1 MAEIDSLEIK
11 IKSEATTALQSLNKL
26 ISKIDT
32 LSGALNKINVGNIS
46 SQMSKLTSAFKDI
59 NIKGFSEIN
68 QSVRETGKS
77 MKKLSDEAKKVSKV
91 KFTFDTSDYEKTIKK
106 LQSKFSEV
114 GKGFKVNGNLD
125 QLQKQFNKLS
135 TDLDKLFSK
144 QEKIISVGKMSPEN
158 ATFQNL
164 QYDIAEA
171 TNKLAKFQNAI
182 SKFKMPEK
190 GSFEQRNPK
199 FSLPETSINTKPLE
213 YFRNSL
219 EDINSMMQKV
229 VTQSNIDNFVS
240 SLETDLGRLKKAFPE
255 QIQLIEDYKNKIES
269 LRNPEINTDKA
280 FKGISDAAKYSTEQS
295 QKSLKEA
302 LEENAQKAKTLRE
315 RLKQLQVP
323 PIKEENLEKLSNML
337 SKAKE
342 KMATLKAELA
352 NKLLMGEVT
361 ESEDDKKYVKMRK
374 EIALTGK
381 TIDALQ
387 NKIKSIKSIKIA
399 GFEEAAQKT
408 KSLGNKVDVLKAK
421 LEQLKSQG
429 LNFGDKEFDKAYSK
443 LNKAEAELKEY
454 KTNLEGAGN
463 ASSRFAST
471 SIPNF
476 KKVTNVIGKMGSGI
490 SSAAK
495 KIVNLSVPFNSVSA
509 SSDGLAKK
517 LGKLFIVFQSFRGL
531 GDIIGKSI
539 DLSSDLTEQQNV
551 IDVSFGK
558 YKKSIEDLAKVS
570 VPQFGMSELTA
581 KTIAG
586 RFQSMGVAI
595 GYSQKQM
602 SGMSVE
608 LTKLAAD
615 MASFY
620 NVEQADVAKSLESV
634 FTGTTEPMRRYGI
647 DLTQAT
653 LEEWAYKQGI
663 DAKMKSMSQAEKTM
677 LRYQYVLAN
686 TSAAQGDFA
695 RTSGS
700 WANQTRV
707 LMQSFQQLGTI
718 VGGVL
723 INALKPLVKG
733 LNVVMQQVISFAKVI
748 SDALGHIFGWTY
760 EEGGGITD
768 DFAGGVD
775 GAGDLADGMG
785 DVADATDDAT
795 KKQKEFN
802 KQLAKFDELNN
813 YTTSKGGKDKDKD
826 DGGGTSLDDLA
837 GLGGAAAGKWVETD
851 SILKKFKSEIDTLE
865 ELGEY
870 IATSLTKA
878 MEGIDWDGIYK
889 KAENFGSGLASFLNG
904 LFTGEK
910 GKKLFEATGKTIAG
924 TLNTM
929 LHSALAFAKK
939 FKWKDFGKNLA
950 SGLKS
955 FFKTFDWDLGVK
967 TFNTLAN
974 GILDSVIGA
983 LDEISISDLKKVAEK
998 IAELIG
1004 KADVSGIS
1012 FKVGKIA
1019 NKLVQDFY
1027 TLVSNKDTWKNLGK
1041 QIANGINNFFKGM
1054 GQVDPETGL
1063 NGWEALGKSIS
1074 GSIDGILTTII
1085 TALDGIHWVEI
1096 GQAIADFI
1104 KNMDTKQIG
1113 WDLGKLGNSLAN
1125 AFYTLVSKKETWKL
1139 LGQKISDGINGFFEG
1154 MNEVDPKTGLT
1165 GWTALGKSI
1174 SDTILGFGDM
1184 IITALDGVHWEEVGQ
1199 AIADLIAGID
1209 WGAVIWKLGE
1219 VVKSF
1224 AEALKKTLTGAGVPE
1239 PLSNLVVNVGIG
1251 GWIIKKLSKTKLIG
1265 GILSK
1270 IGDKFSVP
1278 FGRVRAVIK
1287 EWLANKKDMAVSGLK
1302 SKISKAIGKITT
1314 TFKDVG
1320 AKVKNWIANSV
1331 SKTGLKAKIVEK
1343 VGKIATVFKDVGA
1356 VIKGWLPTLGK
1367 GGKISDL
1374 ISGIKTALGITKSG
1388 FSLGSIKTALSLK
1401 LPKIPTFVFPDPGT
1415 DDLVRQFDQW
1425 LYHALGDKD
1434 FVEFTVDIF
1443 VKIGEFIGDIASE
1456 IGNFFSGTWEDTTAL
1471 TSGIDVGND
1480 LANGILQGFANAL
1493 VYPANFLYNLIV
1505 KPVKEALGI
1514 HSPSTVFE
1522 KIAEYCVSG
1531 FLNGFNLKEK
1541 IEELL
1546 EKIGLPN
1553 VFEIALD
1560 VKGSLDEKAK
1570 NIKDWFAEKGK
1581 QTKDFIINAKGKT
1594 EDTFNKVR
1602 NAWNSFK
1609 EGTKNVAVRAKG
1621 KVEDTFN
1628 KVRNAWNSFKESTK
1642 SLWVKARGK
1651 VEQAFENVSN
1661 TWENFKD
1668 GVKTVWA
1675 KAKGETEN
1683 TFDIIS
1689 EKWESFKEGT
1699 KELWIKAKGEA
1710 EDSFQKVFD
1719 AWTDVKDNAKDKIVE
1734 LAVSL
1739 SAKKEDIENSIGT
1752 IKDKLKDKVVNLGVD
1767 LKTKVDD
1774 LWNNFRKDY
1783 PKLWEKVVTFG
1794 AEIKQKA
1801 SDIWSSFKKENPELW
1816 DKVISFKSTIS
1827 TKTSEIWS
1835 SISGKWKDFTKDK
1848 KLNIKLA
1855 FDFAVSAMKSAINTI
1870 IGWINSY
1877 IINNLNKISI
1887 KIPEIKIAGKTLFGG
1902 KTFGFDIAN
1911 IKTLEKGTKG
1921 LSKDELGIVNDQK
1934 GNTYKELII
1943 PPHGTPFIPDGRNVM
1958 LAMQKGTKVIPA
1970 GKTKRFIANLPH
1982 FANGTEV
1989 NISSDGSKNTN
2000 KTGLGIATG
2009 VSQAI
2014 NDTLIPYIRE
2024 MIRILQ
2030 DNASNGSSA
2039 SKKKTTTK
2047 YADTVKEIQAAWTG
2061 LAKWFESTVVEPI
2074 TKGFNTMKE
2083 ELAKVFDNTNEELT
2097 QKYTEISTEWQGVL
2111 TEIPGWLKE
2120 NVNDAITSNFT
2131 DFCSKIAEG
2140 IKTTWGNIQNVLSPV
2155 PEWIEND
2162 ITNPVKGSF
2171 TGIFTDI
2178 ETEHGTMWDIMSTY
2192 ASGKVDWITA
2202 ITEAA
2207 FTRFSYLISEFENK
2221 LDALDRDISATESA
2235 ISDTANKINE
2245 TKRQLE
2251 EMQALS
2257 NDLGVNTGSTKQ
2269 NNTFAS
2275 KIQDASITEAFAE
2288 IPKKTSQFVQASAE
2302 NTISRLEGTLKKRAR
2317 FGRYAAGG
2325 FPEDGWFRASHGEI
2339 MGQFD
2344 NGQSVV
2350 ANNQQI
2356 TSGIANAVYPAVYN
2370 AMMAAMAS
2378 SGGNGGDIVVQID
2391 GENVFRVVRDKD
2403 NDFYKRNHKGA
2414 FEH

>member
-91 KFTFDTSDYEKTIKK
+91 KFTFDASDYEKTIKK
-106 LQSKFSEV
+106 LQSKFSEA
-114 GKGFKVNGNLD
+114 GKGFKVSGNLD
-125 QLQKQFNKLS
+125 QMQKEADKLS
-135 TDLDKLFSK
+135 ASLEKLFGK

-158 ATFQNL
+158 KTFHDL

-171 TNKLAKFQNAI
+171 TNKLSKLQSAI
-182 SKFKMPEK
+182 NNFKMPE
-190 GSFEQRNPK
+190 
-199 FSLPETSINTKPLE
+199 
-213 YFRNSL
+213 
-219 EDINSMMQKV
+219 
-229 VTQSNIDNFVS
+229 
-240 SLETDLGRLKKAFPE
+240 
-255 QIQLIEDYKNKIES
+255 
-269 LRNPEINTDKA
+269 
-280 FKGISDAAKYSTEQS
+280 AAKYPTEQS
-295 QKSLKEA
+295 QKSLKEV
-302 LEENAQKAKTLRE
+302 LEENAQKSKTLRE

-342 KMATLKAELA
+342 KMATLKAELS

-361 ESEDDKKYVKMRK
+361 ESEGDKKYVKIRK

-517 LGKLFIVFQSFRGL
+517 LGKLFIVFQSFRGFS
-531 GDIIGKSI
+531 GIIGKSI

-558 YKKSIEDLAKVS
+558 YKKSIEYLAKVS

-620 NVEQADVAKSLESV
+620 NVEQEAVATSLQSV
-634 FTGTTEPMRRYGI
+634 FTGETEPLRKYGL

-653 LEEWAYKQGI
+653 LQEWAHKQGI
-663 DAKMKSMSQAEKTM
+663 DAKMSSMSQAEKTM
-677 LRYQYVLAN
+677 LRYQYVMAN
-686 TSAAQGDFA
+686 TAAAQGDFA

-707 LMQSFQQLGTI
+707 LSQSFQQLGTI
-718 VGGVL
+718 AGGVL
-723 INALKPLVKG
+723 INSLKPLVKG

-775 GAGDLADGMG
+775 GAGDLAGGMG

-878 MEGIDWDGIYK
+878 MESIDWDEIYK
-889 KAENFGSGLASFLNG
+889 KAESFGSGLASFLNG

-910 GKKLFEATGKTIAG
+910 GKKLFEATGKTISG

-929 LHSALAFAKK
+929 LHTALSFSET
-939 FKWKDFGKNLA
+939 FKWDEFGENLA
-950 SGLKS
+950 AGLKS

-1004 KADVSGIS
+1004 KADVSGVT

-1027 TLVSNKDTWKNLGK
+1027 TLVSDKNTWKNLGK

-1054 GQVDPETGL
+1054 GQADPQTGL

-1085 TALDGIHWVEI
+1085 TALDEVNWVEI

-1104 KNMDTKQIG
+1104 KNIDTKQIG

-1302 SKISKAIGKITT
+1302 SKISTAVGKITT
-1314 TFKDVG
+1314 TLKNVG
-1320 AKVKNWIANSV
+1320 AKVKNWLANGV
-1331 SKTGLKAKIVEK
+1331 NKTGLKAKIVEK
-1343 VGKIATVFKDVGA
+1343 IGQVTTTLKDVITKVESWIADKVNKEGLKEKVEEKIKNLQPSIENATANVKNWDTDDKTKKLAKKAMKDALPDIIVKPMVDVEVIEWNIPSPKLSLPNKSTPSIEIPKINGNVKEIIPKLDDKTAKKSFLGKIKELLGIEKGVTLGNIIAKLKGAIPKFSDNKSEKGFISKLKNLLGIGKGVTLSSITAIVKKVIPSLGAKKEGTSIVSNFATKLKGMLGIGNGIDLGSIAASLAVTLGA
-1356 VIKGWLPTLGK
+1356 INPSPAAAEIERMGENWLTEHIANPLLSSLPGYDKELGVWQFPKQLLIDMPVALGDFVLNNEEGSTGKTIQKAFESFMTGGK
-1367 GGKISDL
+1367 GGTPSI
-1374 ISGIKTALGITKSG
+1374 TALVKYLTN
-1388 FSLGSIKTALSLK
+1388 TEE
-1401 LPKIPTFVFPDPGT
+1401 
-1415 DDLVRQFDQW
+1415 
-1425 LYHALGDKD
+1425 
-1434 FVEFTVDIF
+1434 VE
-1443 VKIGEFIGDIASE
+1443 K
-1456 IGNFFSGTWEDTTAL
+1456 
-1471 TSGIDVGND
+1471 
-1480 LANGILQGFANAL
+1480 AN
-1493 VYPANFLYNLIV
+1493 
-1505 KPVKEALGI
+1505 KEAEENHENTTDFKIKAEKLDNTI
-1514 HSPSTVFE
+1514 KKATKNRNNTTKFE
-1522 KIAEYCVSG
+1522 ADPTDKFNKTIGQY
-1531 FLNGFNLKEK
+1531 FNLK
-1541 IEELL
+1541 L
-1546 EKIGLPN
+1546 
-1553 VFEIALD
+1553 
-1560 VKGSLDEKAK
+1560 
-1570 NIKDWFAEKGK
+1570 
-1581 QTKDFIINAKGKT
+1581 
-1594 EDTFNKVR
+1594 
-1602 NAWNSFK
+1602 
-1609 EGTKNVAVRAKG
+1609 
-1621 KVEDTFN
+1621 
-1628 KVRNAWNSFKESTK
+1628 
-1642 SLWVKARGK
+1642 
-1651 VEQAFENVSN
+1651 
-1661 TWENFKD
+1661 
-1668 GVKTVWA
+1668 
-1675 KAKGETEN
+1675 
-1683 TFDIIS
+1683 
-1689 EKWESFKEGT
+1689 
-1699 KELWIKAKGEA
+1699 
-1710 EDSFQKVFD
+1710 
-1719 AWTDVKDNAKDKIVE
+1719 
-1734 LAVSL
+1734 
-1739 SAKKEDIENSIGT
+1739 
-1752 IKDKLKDKVVNLGVD
+1752 
-1767 LKTKVDD
+1767 
-1774 LWNNFRKDY
+1774 
-1783 PKLWEKVVTFG
+1783 
-1794 AEIKQKA
+1794 
-1801 SDIWSSFKKENPELW
+1801 
-1816 DKVISFKSTIS
+1816 
-1827 TKTSEIWS
+1827 TKTSTVKFKAS
-1835 SISGKWKDFTKDK
+1835 GDIS
-1848 KLNIKLA
+1848 KLN
-1855 FDFAVSAMKSAINTI
+1855 SI
-1870 IGWINSY
+1870 IDNVLIPSEKKF
-1877 IINNLNKISI
+1877 KI
-1887 KIPEIKIAGKTLFGG
+1887 TL
-1902 KTFGFDIAN
+1902 DVA
-1911 IKTLEKGTKG
+1911 TKG
-1921 LSKDELGIVNDQK
+1921 MGSAAVTNMPWNKHAKGSTGLPSDEIGVVNDQK

-1943 PPHGTPFIPDGRNVM
+1943 PPHGTPFIPDGRDVM

-1970 GKTKRFIANLPH
+1970 GKTKRLIENLPH

-1989 NISSDGSKNTN
+1989 NLSSDNSKNAN
-2000 KTGLGIATG
+2000 KTGLGIAGG

-2030 DNASNGSSA
+2030 DNASNGGS

-2111 TEIPGWLKE
+2111 TEIPGWIKE

-2131 DFCSKIAEG
+2131 DFCSEIAEG
-2140 IKTTWGNIQNVLSPV
+2140 ITTTWGNIQNVLSPV

-2162 ITNPVKGSF
+2162 IANPVKGSF

-2275 KIQDASITEAFAE
+2275 KIQDASITEAFAK
-2288 IPKKTSQFVQASAE
+2288 IPKAASQFVQASAE
-2302 NTISRLEGTLKKRAR
+2302 NTISRLEETLKKRAR

>member
-26 ISKIDT
+26 IDKIET
-32 LSGALNKINVGNIS
+32 LSDALNEINVGNIS
-46 SQMSKLTSAFKDI
+46 SQMTKLTSGFRGID
-59 NIKGFSEIN
+59 IKGFSEIN
-68 QSVRETGKS
+68 QSVKETGKS
-77 MKKLSDEAKKVSKV
+77 IKKLSDETKKASKT
-91 KFTFDTSDYEKTIKK
+91 KLTFDASDYEKTIEK

-125 QLQKQFNKLS
+125 QLQKQSDKLS
-135 TDLDKLFSK
+135 SSLEKLFSK

-182 SKFKMPEK
+182 SNFKMPEK

-620 NVEQADVAKSLESV
+620 NVEQTDVAKSLESV
-634 FTGTTEPMRRYGI
+634 FTGTTEPLRRYGL

-653 LEEWAYKQGI
+653 LEEWAHKQGI

-686 TSAAQGDFA
+686 TTAANKDFQ
-695 RTSGS
+695 RTADS

-723 INALKPLVKG
+723 INSLKPLVKG

-870 IATSLTKA
+870 IAASLTKA
-878 MEGIDWDGIYK
+878 MESIDWDEIYK
-889 KAENFGSGLASFLNG
+889 KAESFGSGLASFLNG

-910 GKKLFEATGKTIAG
+910 GKKLFEATGKTISG

-929 LHSALAFAKK
+929 LHAALSFSET
-939 FKWKDFGKNLA
+939 FKWDEFGENLA
-950 SGLKS
+950 SGVKS

-983 LDEISISDLKKVAEK
+983 LDEISANDLKKVAEK

-1004 KADVSGIS
+1004 RADVSGIS

-1027 TLVSNKDTWKNLGK
+1027 TLVSNKNTWKNLGK

-1074 GSIDGILTTII
+1074 GSIDGILATII

-1125 AFYTLVSKKETWKL
+1125 AFYTLVSKKETWTM
-1139 LGQKISDGINGFFEG
+1139 LGQKIADGINGFFEG

-1209 WGAVIWKLGE
+1209 WGEVIWKLGE

-1302 SKISKAIGKITT
+1302 SKISTAVGKITT
-1314 TFKDVG
+1314 TLKNVG
-1320 AKVKNWIANSV
+1320 AKVKNWLANGV
-1331 SKTGLKAKIVEK
+1331 NKTGLKAKIVEK
-1343 VGKIATVFKDVGA
+1343 IGQVTTTLKDVITKVESWIADKVNKEGLKEKVEEKIKNLQPSIENATANVKNWDTDDKTKKLAKKAMKDALPDIIVKPMVDVEVIEWNIPSPKLSLPNKSTPSIEIPKINGNAKEIIPKLDDKTAKKSFLGKIKELLGIEKGVTLGNIIAKLKGAIPKFSDNKSEKGFISKLKNLLGIGKGVTLSSITAIVKKVIPSLGAKKEGTSIVSNFATKLKGMLGIGDGIDLGSIAASLAVTLGA
-1356 VIKGWLPTLGK
+1356 INPSPAAAEIERMGENWLTKHIANPLLSSLPGYDKELGVWQFPKQLLIDMPVALGDFVLNNEEGSTGKTIQKAFESFMTGGK
-1367 GGKISDL
+1367 GGTPSI
-1374 ISGIKTALGITKSG
+1374 TALVKYLTNTKE
-1388 FSLGSIKTALSLK
+1388 
-1401 LPKIPTFVFPDPGT
+1401 
-1415 DDLVRQFDQW
+1415 
-1425 LYHALGDKD
+1425 
-1434 FVEFTVDIF
+1434 VE
-1443 VKIGEFIGDIASE
+1443 K
-1456 IGNFFSGTWEDTTAL
+1456 
-1471 TSGIDVGND
+1471 
-1480 LANGILQGFANAL
+1480 AN
-1493 VYPANFLYNLIV
+1493 
-1505 KPVKEALGI
+1505 KEAEENHENTTDFKIKAEKLDNTI
-1514 HSPSTVFE
+1514 KKATKNRNNTTKFE
-1522 KIAEYCVSG
+1522 ADPTDKFNKTIGQY
-1531 FLNGFNLKEK
+1531 FNLK
-1541 IEELL
+1541 L
-1546 EKIGLPN
+1546 
-1553 VFEIALD
+1553 
-1560 VKGSLDEKAK
+1560 
-1570 NIKDWFAEKGK
+1570 
-1581 QTKDFIINAKGKT
+1581 
-1594 EDTFNKVR
+1594 
-1602 NAWNSFK
+1602 
-1609 EGTKNVAVRAKG
+1609 
-1621 KVEDTFN
+1621 
-1628 KVRNAWNSFKESTK
+1628 
-1642 SLWVKARGK
+1642 
-1651 VEQAFENVSN
+1651 
-1661 TWENFKD
+1661 
-1668 GVKTVWA
+1668 
-1675 KAKGETEN
+1675 
-1683 TFDIIS
+1683 
-1689 EKWESFKEGT
+1689 
-1699 KELWIKAKGEA
+1699 
-1710 EDSFQKVFD
+1710 
-1719 AWTDVKDNAKDKIVE
+1719 
-1734 LAVSL
+1734 
-1739 SAKKEDIENSIGT
+1739 
-1752 IKDKLKDKVVNLGVD
+1752 
-1767 LKTKVDD
+1767 
-1774 LWNNFRKDY
+1774 
-1783 PKLWEKVVTFG
+1783 
-1794 AEIKQKA
+1794 
-1801 SDIWSSFKKENPELW
+1801 
-1816 DKVISFKSTIS
+1816 
-1827 TKTSEIWS
+1827 TKTSTVKFKAS
-1835 SISGKWKDFTKDK
+1835 GDIS
-1848 KLNIKLA
+1848 KLN
-1855 FDFAVSAMKSAINTI
+1855 SI
-1870 IGWINSY
+1870 IDNVLIPSEKKF
-1877 IINNLNKISI
+1877 KI
-1887 KIPEIKIAGKTLFGG
+1887 TL
-1902 KTFGFDIAN
+1902 DVA
-1911 IKTLEKGTKG
+1911 TKG
-1921 LSKDELGIVNDQK
+1921 MGSAAVTNMPWNKHAKGSTGLPSDEIGVVNDQK

-1970 GKTKRFIANLPH
+1970 GKTKRFIENLPH

-2000 KTGLGIATG
+2000 KTGLGIAAG

-2030 DNASNGSSA
+2030 DNANNGSSA

-2111 TEIPGWLKE
+2111 TEIPGWIKE

-2131 DFCSKIAEG
+2131 DFCSEIAEG
-2140 IKTTWGNIQNVLSPV
+2140 ITTTWGNIQNVLSPV

-2162 ITNPVKGSF
+2162 IANPVKGSF

-2235 ISDTANKINE
+2235 ISDTANKMNE

-2275 KIQDASITEAFAE
+2275 KIQDASITEAFAK
-2288 IPKKTSQFVQASAE
+2288 IPKAASQFVQASAE
-2302 NTISRLEGTLKKRAR
+2302 NTISRLEETLKKRAR
-2317 FGRYAAGG
+2317 FGCYAAGG

-2403 NDFYKRNHKGA
+2403 NDFYKRNHRGA